1 LSARVLPDG
10 TRGFF
15 HPDRFTFGDD
25 VYLSRLYAAI
35 ERVTGVDSVAIRK
48 LTRFGQPQHDE
59 LDRGVLEIGPW
70 EIARLDNDPSFAEHG
85 VLTVTARGGK
95 A

>member
-1 LSARVLPDG
+1 MLFRS
-10 TRGFF
+10 
-15 HPDRFTFGDD
+15 GDA
-25 VYLSRLYAAI
+25 VYLSRLYAAV

-48 LTRFGQPQHDE
+48 LTRFGQPQRDE

-70 EIARLDNDPSFAEHG
+70 EIARLDDDPSFAEHG